1 MKSILARCGFTVAL
15 ALALSC
21 LGAASSFA
29 QQAPPPAGQAPP
41 GQPAGNALAD
51 PFAAMAQM
59 QAAVAAKVKEA
70 AALPTPRTAD
80 GHPDLSGYW
89 VPPFDL
95 IGLITSG
102 AKANLNPDGS
112 SKASLFGN
120 ESDEHKGNLAAV
132 DARRRDTSLRPV
144 YKPEF
149 QAKAAAN
156 FEKAAYLDPS
166 YHCAPQGVPRMG
178 VPSEIVQTP
187 KAVYLLYAN
196 LYPSVPN
203 PYRIIPVDGRSH
215 DEHAD
220 PMADGDAV
228 GHWDGDTLVIDV
240 TNIDP
245 DTWLDGDGSFHDD
258 NLHVTERI
266 TRRGNTLRY
275 EVTADDPTL
284 FQKPFSPKPVTVL
297 LGKSGDHAPL
307 DYPCVEMDQSHL
319 TTTERH

>member
-1 MKSILARCGFTVAL
+1 MKSILTRSGFAV

-21 LGAASSFA
+21 LVGMPSFA
-29 QQAPPPAGQAPP
+29 QQSAPAPAQSGQK
-41 GQPAGNALAD
+41 AGGPALAD

-59 QAAVAAKVKEA
+59 QAAVAAKIKDA
-70 AALPTPRTAD
+70 AAQPTPRTAD
-80 GHPDLSGYW
+80 GKPDLSGYW
-89 VPPFDL
+89 VPPVDL
-95 IGLITSG
+95 IGLFTAG

-112 SKASLFGN
+112 SKATLFGSEN
-120 ESDEHKGNLAAV
+120 DEHKGNIAAV
-132 DARRRDTSLRPV
+132 NGRRNDPSLRPV
-144 YKPEF
+144 YKPEY
-149 QAKAAAN
+149 QAKAANN

-178 VPSEIVQTP
+178 VPTEIVQTP

-203 PYRIIPVDGRSH
+203 PYRIIPIDGRAH
-215 DEHAD
+215 DPNAD
-220 PMADGDAV
+220 PMEDGDAV

-240 TNIDP
+240 VNIDP

-258 NLHVTERI
+258 NLHVVERL
-266 TRRGNTLRY
+266 TRQGNTLRY

-297 LGKSGDHAPL
+297 LGKPGEHAPL
-307 DYPCVEMDQSHL
+307 DYACVEKDQSHL
-319 TTTERH
+319 TTNERH